1 MTLLSSVRHPLTYSV
16 ILQSLGGVRSHLDAI
31 VKARFGSIFS
41 IPLCLQYVS
50 SPNPTP
56 GARTLS
62 ELGISREEA
71 GAYIKRYFER
81 FPGIRAYMDQTKQTV
96 RERGYVTTIFG
107 RKCHYPR
114 VTASNPS
121 ERAFNERAAINAPI
135 QGSAADIIRR
145 AMIRMDD
152 ALEKAKLSTNMLLQV
167 HDELVFE
174 VPDAEIAATRKAASA
189 RCGAA
194 GSRRGGVSGAVSEL
208 IGMPQWHHG

>member
-1 MTLLSSVRHPLTYSV
+1 LASVSDESSQATADQPKTRRKRRPDTWGRALSNVL
-16 ILQSLGGVRSHLDAI
+16 
-31 VKARFGSIFS
+31 
-41 IPLCLQYVS
+41 S

-62 ELGISREEA
+62 ELGISREGA

-152 ALEKAKLSTNMLLQV
+152 ALGKAKLSANMLLQV

-174 VPDAEIAATRKAASA
+174 VPDSEVAATRKAASA